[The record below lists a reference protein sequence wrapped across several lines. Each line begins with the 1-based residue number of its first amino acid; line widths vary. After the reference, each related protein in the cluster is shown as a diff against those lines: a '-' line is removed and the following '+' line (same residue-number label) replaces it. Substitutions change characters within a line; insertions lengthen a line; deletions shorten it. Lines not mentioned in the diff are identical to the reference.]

1 MLVMMAS
8 FFFVFLANFPYLPL
22 GLLRI
27 SQRPS
32 PLSVTPGEVITSAR
46 AQLSTAKPLAPR
58 KFGRPKTSMSGTD
71 TRLILE
77 IYKEQNSGARRF
89 EIVIEHKS
97 EENMKKKKRRKP
109 YIREVSILCVFLHR
123 ICFSNLFHPFFLTSW
138 EGFRLP
144 PQITQRSSA
153 MR

>member
-1 MLVMMAS
+1 
-8 FFFVFLANFPYLPL
+8 LACSGYLK
-22 GLLRI
+22 G
-27 SQRPS
+27 QV
-32 PLSVTPGEVITSAR
+32 LSVTPGEVITSAR

-123 ICFSNLFHPFFLTSW
+123 ICFSNLFHPFFLTS
-138 EGFRLP
+138 
-144 PQITQRSSA
+144 
-153 MR
+153 